1 MLKKV
6 LAVLICAVCVFS
18 LSACTKANDLNLSFT
33 EDGTDSLD
41 IIHIF
46 GEEQFVYVSGG
57 IMMIE
62 IDKTPKTL
70 ELAFHDGD
78 VSVDDILL
86 TAEQD
91 VEDGDIKTEE
101 YPDGSVEYYYESF
114 TLVRLNTVKGD
125 RNIYFLPTT
134 KGYYDVAK

>member
-6 LAVLICAVCVFS
+6 LALVVCIICVLS
-18 LSACTKANDLNLSFT
+18 LSACTKANDLQLSLT

-41 IIHIF
+41 LIHIF
-46 GEEQFVYVSGG
+46 GEEQYVYVSGG

-62 IDKTPKTL
+62 IGKTPKTL
-70 ELAFHDGD
+70 ELALHDGD
-78 VSVDDILL
+78 VSVSDILAA
-86 TAEQD
+86 AEQD
-91 VEDGDIKTEE
+91 VEDGDVRTEE
-101 YPDGSVEYYYESF
+101 YPDGSVEYYYDSF

-125 RNIYFLPTT
+125 KNVYFVPAT

>member
-1 MLKKV
+1 MLKRSV
-6 LAVLICAVCVFS
+6 AVLICAFCIFS
-18 LSACTKANDLNLSFT
+18 LSACTKANDLALSLT

-70 ELAFHDGD
+70 ELALHDGD
-78 VSVDDILL
+78 VSVSDILN
-86 TAEQD
+86 TAEED
-91 VEDGDIKTEE
+91 VKDGDIRTEE

-125 RNIYFLPTT
+125 RNIYFVPTT

>member
-6 LAVLICAVCVFS
+6 LVLILCATCVFS
-18 LSACTKANDLNLSFT
+18 LFACTKANDLCLSLT
-33 EDGTDSLD
+33 EDGTESLD

-70 ELAFHDGD
+70 ELALHDGD
-78 VSVDDILL
+78 VSVDEIIA

-91 VEDGDIKTEE
+91 VKDGDIRTEE
-101 YPDGSVEYYYESF
+101 YPDGSVEYYYDSF

-125 RNIYFLPTT
+125 KTVYFLPNT